1 MSPLAKSSTQ
11 TLDMPKGQS
20 YKFLKSG
27 KGLTKRPYRSYFE
40 IIFSILRIATDGKII
55 SVIARESNLSHY
67 PAKNYV
73 QWLQAN
79 GLVKVRSEPLNKT
92 KSYAVISTT
101 TAGIEYIQTFEK
113 LCSMLQNT
121 EPELLNR
128 FNWEKMQLHYQ

>member
-1 MSPLAKSSTQ
+1 VSPLAKSSTQ

>member
-1 MSPLAKSSTQ
+1 MSPLAESSTQ
-11 TLDMPKGQS
+11 TLDIPKGQS
-20 YKFLKSG
+20 CKFLKSG
-27 KGLTKRPYRSYFE
+27 KGLKKRTYRSYFE
-40 IIFSILRIATDGKII
+40 IIFNILRNATDGKII

-79 GLVKVRSEPLNKT
+79 GLVKVRREPLNKT

-101 TAGIEYIQTFEK
+101 TAGIEFVQTFEK

-121 EPELLNR
+121 EPAIIE
-128 FNWEKMQLHYQ
+128 QI

>member
-1 MSPLAKSSTQ
+1 MSPLGESSTQ

-40 IIFSILRIATDGKII
+40 IIFNILRNATDGKII

-79 GLVKVRSEPLNKT
+79 GLVKVRREPLNKT

-101 TAGIEYIQTFEK
+101 TAGIEFIQTFEK

-121 EPELLNR
+121 EPQSLNR
-128 FNWEKMQLHYQ
+128 FNWQKMQF